1 MFERFTD
8 QARATIVAA
17 QAEARKLSHSYI
29 GTEHILLG
37 LIRDDDSAAA
47 RALAQTGV
55 SAEQVRAHIHEV
67 VPRGTQPPEG
77 HIPFTPG
84 AKRTLE
90 EALREAVRLHHDV
103 IGPEHLLLGL
113 MLAGEG
119 TAAQALGHAGADLER
134 VREVVAGQLGT
145 GAGAPHLA
153 AGAVFISY
161 RREQAPWTAG
171 RIYDEL
177 ARRLGTRRV
186 MLDAGPAADILPACA
201 TVLVLVD
208 PGWTDP
214 LDEAVAAE
222 VELAAA
228 QGKRIIPV
236 LIEGATMP
244 AFNPVLAGL
253 EPFPLSHGDFGVR
266 MHDLVRLLRTA
277 A

>member
-8 QARATIVAA
+8 RARATVVAA
-17 QAEARKLSHSYI
+17 QDEARRLSHNYI

-37 LIRDDDSAAA
+37 LLRDDDSIAS
-47 RALAQTGV
+47 RALARTDV
-55 SAEQVRAHIHEV
+55 SAEQVRARIHELV
-67 VPRGTQPPEG
+67 SPGTEPPES
-77 HIPFTPG
+77 HIPFTPR
-84 AKRTLE
+84 AKRSLE
-90 EALREAVRLHHDV
+90 GALRESVRLGHDI

-113 MLAGEG
+113 MAEGEG
-119 TAAQALGHAGADLER
+119 TAARALAQAGAEVDR
-134 VREVVAGQLGT
+134 VRETVAGLI
-145 GAGAPHLA
+145 A
-153 AGAVFISY
+153 AEPGAVYISY

-177 ARRLGTRRV
+177 VRQLGSRRV
-186 MLDAGPAADILPACA
+186 RLDAGPAAEILPACA
-201 TVLVLVD
+201 IVLVLVD
-208 PGWTDP
+208 PGWTEP

-244 AFNPVLAGL
+244 AFDPVLADL
-253 EPFPLSHGDFGVR
+253 EPFPLNHGDFRAR
-266 MHDLVRLLRTA
+266 MHELVTLIRTA